1 MKIHSKVLVLG
12 LFVSIIFQ
20 ASFISSCSTD
30 DPEETNIT
38 YSENI
43 ESIFSTNCASCHESG
58 NNYAPIFS
66 GYADVKDKTENGA
79 LLDRIQSDTNP
90 MPPTGKMSAE
100 NIQAFIDWAEAGY
113 LE

>member
-1 MKIHSKVLVLG
+1 MKIQSNLLVAG
-12 LFVSIIFQ
+12 LLVSVVSLSTVIT
-20 ASFISSCSTD
+20 SCSSD
-30 DPEETNIT
+30 EPEETNIT

-43 ESIFSTNCASCHESG
+43 DAIFASNCAGCHESG
-58 NNYAPIFS
+58 NNYAPVFS
-66 GYADVKDKTENGA
+66 GYAEVKDRTENGA

-100 NIQAFIDWAEAGY
+100 NIQAFIDWADSGY